1 MADVKTVTDSYK
13 EKVFKKSMIAQQ
25 QAQQL
30 VDLLQSGDF
39 QGIQNRI
46 NEVQRLMTYYRC
58 AILEVE
64 TKFNVLDEQLSL
76 LYERNPIDSITS
88 RLKSPQSIY
97 EKIVRKHLP
106 PEVAS
111 IEDNLSDVAGVRVIC
126 TFEDDIY
133 MLAEAFLKQ
142 DDIRLIAQ
150 KDYIQN
156 PKPNGY
162 RSLHLIVE
170 VPIFLVG
177 EKKMMKVEV
186 QLRTIAME
194 LWANLEH
201 RIYYK
206 KDIDGETATKAA
218 ADLTQCALMCAD
230 LDNKMQSIRNY
241 IDRKE

>member
-1 MADVKTVTDSYK
+1 MSEVKNPADSYK
-13 EKVFKKSMIAQQ
+13 DSAFKKSIIAQQ

-30 VDLLQSGDF
+30 VDLLQEGDF
-39 QGIQNRI
+39 ESIHSRI
-46 NEVQRLMTYYRC
+46 SEVQRLMTYYRC

-106 PEVAS
+106 PEVSS
-111 IEDNLSDVAGVRVIC
+111 IEENLFDVAGVRVIC

-133 MLAEAFLKQ
+133 MLADAFLKQ
-142 DDIRLIAQ
+142 DDIRLIRR
-150 KDYIQN
+150 KDYIAS
-156 PKPNGY
+156 PKANGY

-206 KDIDGETATKAA
+206 KDIDSSTAHKAA
-218 ADLTQCALMCAD
+218 ADLTECAMMCAE
-230 LDNKMQSIRNY
+230 LDRKMQTIRNY